1 MISVSCGGFTLLCE
15 LNEDGESVVV
25 TGFEGLNAKLEIPG
39 SIEAEGRILS
49 VSAIGRKAFLG
60 CKGLKEVKLSQQVE
74 SIDDWGFSQ
83 CIHLV
88 RVEASCENISFG
100 KNVFE
105 GCNRLETIEINGCGE
120 DTGRLLAA
128 AVCRLPAAYLLTD
141 KDKGSE
147 EWFKRYD
154 LSLKAFLDRDDFE
167 GYSDRALCGEEDIS
181 YDGIGSVDG
190 ELLGESESYLREV
203 GKNKAGLVLQRLK
216 HCRAAEKETI
226 DRLESYVNQHA
237 FGTRNPS
244 AWNAIKEDYKND
256 TEYLKLYL
264 DVTNPTAET
273 IGLMLENMG
282 SDMAQAKAFLI
293 KRTEGDHKT
302 DAFFCALLL

>member
-1 MISVSCGGFTLLCE
+1 MISVSLGGFALLCE
-15 LNEDGESVVV
+15 INEDGQSVTV
-25 TGFEGLNAKLEIPG
+25 TGFEGLNAKLEVPD
-39 SIEAEGRILS
+39 SVEAEGKRFLVKS
-49 VSAIGRKAFLG
+49 IGRKAFLG
-60 CKGLKEVKLSQQVE
+60 CKGLKEVKLSNQVE
-74 SIDDWGFSQ
+74 NIDDWGFSQ

-88 RVEASCENISFG
+88 RVEALGEKLSFG

-105 GCNRLETIEINGCGE
+105 GCNRLEAIEINGGGE
-120 DTGRLLAA
+120 DTARLLAA

-141 KDKGSE
+141 NDKGSD
-147 EWFKRYD
+147 EWFKRFD
-154 LSLKAFLDRDDFE
+154 LCLKAFLDRDDFE

-203 GKNKAGLVLQRLK
+203 GKNKAGLVLLRLK
-216 HCRAAEKETI
+216 YCKAAEEDTI
-226 DRLESYVNQHA
+226 ERLKSYVNQHA
-237 FGTRNPS
+237 FGTKNPS

-293 KRTEGDHKT
+293 KRTEGDRKS
-302 DAFFCALLL
+302 DAFFGALLL